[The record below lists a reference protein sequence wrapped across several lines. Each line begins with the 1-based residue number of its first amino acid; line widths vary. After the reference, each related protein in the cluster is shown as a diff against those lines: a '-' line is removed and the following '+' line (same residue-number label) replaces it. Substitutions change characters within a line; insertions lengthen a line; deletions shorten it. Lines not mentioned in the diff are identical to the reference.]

1 MAIGC
6 LGNYGSLEASDI
18 TTAIAS
24 QPTSTQ
30 TVKCSLRVKIKV
42 EFPNGKTGGFS
53 LYKDTDNKP
62 DPQTIPFTV
71 EGISSPKIVMEIDDS
86 CYKYAGSGNIK
97 VITLKDNSKVDDGQ
111 APQFNVKVS
120 GGSEGL
126 DNAIDS
132 EVDPGKKYELELDD
146 TRDKQS
152 YNITITAKD
161 IDSSTVLKEY
171 KVGTIKFSVAGE

>member
-1 MAIGC
+1 M
-6 LGNYGSLEASDI
+6 
-18 TTAIAS
+18 
-24 QPTSTQ
+24 
-30 TVKCSLRVKIKV
+30 
-42 EFPNGKTGGFS
+42 
-53 LYKDTDNKP
+53 YKDTDNKP

-97 VITLKDNSKVDDGQ
+97 AITLKDNSKVDDGQ

>member
-1 MAIGC
+1 MVK
-6 LGNYGSLEASDI
+6 LEDLACI
-18 TTAIAS
+18 RI
-24 QPTSTQ
+24 Q
-30 TVKCSLRVKIKV
+30 TI
-42 EFPNGKTGGFS
+42 
-53 LYKDTDNKP
+53 

-126 DNAIDS
+126 DNASDS

-146 TRDKQS
+146 TRDKQRS
-152 YNITITAKD
+152 
-161 IDSSTVLKEY
+161 L
-171 KVGTIKFSVAGE
+171 FSLSF